1 MTLSPADFS
10 AYSQA
15 TGTDYPKNAEERA
28 RLAPNVRDFRRNQL
42 KQQESEPGQDNIVAN
57 SLLGLG
63 ILGAIGMGAR
73 RLLQAPVS
81 KKPAAG
87 VTVANLSDVQRVAA
101 AKVPTARTQQAL
113 NYKEVEDFVRGK
125 TKTLGKNFLVEK
137 PEGFKEFSQRA
148 EQISE
153 AVPPSKSLE
162 VSAPIIDE
170 AGRTQRQN
178 KLFQDFGVID
188 QQQEAFQ
195 SGADQ
200 MVGRAERNIQR
211 DTDFVGTDSN
221 TFEAA
226 VSNTTNLS
234 PEQLAEVENLGV
246 SAAQFKRDART
257 KFAGD
262 KAQQNLLNYMEKRG
276 LTSTN
281 TIEDLIEDMGQ
292 DPLVQGFFKYGDP
305 QKDFVAPNLMGEEV
319 ITQTARKAKTRSGA
333 PATRTTTRRTLVGPL
348 ESDVNINQRIMG
360 AVTAKNEGLEE
371 ISDLLLNPNVS
382 TRQLAQ
388 IPQVRQFLGEL
399 PQIRGGAVSPNPTME
414 IAGGARASMGGV
426 RGSQIGATV
435 DVNPNR
441 TDDTLYTTSRKYDQ
455 QGNVYDPNTGDYVGD
470 FDQPSVDPTEL
481 MSPLSRETDFG
492 DTEGVG
498 NILVDTEA
506 FRERTNKS
514 TTMIPGKVSDAVGGT
529 RSTIESEF
537 SPALRQEREM
547 DTVLPIRRSAE
558 GVQIAGLRP
567 RGSAVPTGATFQAR
581 QTLVGTGQLAPKNTA
596 TKYGIEVDD
605 INVGSNKMPGGFEV
619 GSTSVVS
626 DFISTQPA
634 EVPRVSEGVDSRGVG
649 FVTDAAGNKFATST
663 LQGDFSGEAPLIGR
677 TPNLKL
683 NRATGQLA
691 QLPWTQKERAKGAGN
706 PQAVSLPRQQ
716 LETLAS
722 DAADAFYN
730 NINARKQY
738 AQTFFSRARDKDA
751 LRLINQLPFAQAES
765 QLLASGK
772 ILDKAYL
779 SNFTADYIDNSL
791 RNTSNITLDIL
802 QPVATRS
809 GGYYGADTNAFI
821 DNLRKTSKE
830 TQLFGNLLSDV
841 NRQGRSKAD
850 KIPLQGRTS
859 VRGLGGTDPMAA
871 VEQPDYKLAFYQ
883 PRVGITAPQRVQSE
897 LQSYVQGILGEFDS
911 AVNPMARVNAVIR
924 KQMQTPIAGY
934 RIPRPGSFART
945 NNPYTNQAAAASG
958 PADRVLEGNY
968 QYTPE
973 QLEVNLA
980 EGIRYYDPNQDTIDT
995 YKNLSDWQRL
1005 QQAAAKLEI
1014 KRAKRGN

>member
-15 TGTDYPKNAEERA
+15 TGTDYPRNAEERA

-42 KQQESEPGQDNIVAN
+42 KQQESEPEQDNIVAN

-73 RLLQAPVS
+73 KLLQAPVA

-87 VTVANLSDVQRVAA
+87 VTVTNLSDIQRVAA
-101 AKVPTARTQQAL
+101 AKVPTERTQQIL
-113 NYKEVEDFVRGK
+113 DTKNVDDFVRGK
-125 TKTLGKNFLVEK
+125 TKTLGQNFLVAT

-148 EQISE
+148 ERVPAAAPQVSA
-153 AVPPSKSLE
+153 AVTPSKTLE
-162 VSAPIIDE
+162 APAPVIDE

-178 KLFQDFGVID
+178 KLFQEFGVVD

-221 TFEAA
+221 TFETA
-226 VSNTTNLS
+226 VSSKTNLS
-234 PEQLAEVENLGV
+234 PEQLAVVENSG
-246 SAAQFKRDART
+246 RE
-257 KFAGD
+257 
-262 KAQQNLLNYMEKRG
+262 AQQNLLNYMEQRG

-319 ITQTARKAKTRSGA
+319 ITQTAPKAKTRSGA
-333 PATRTTTRRTLVGPL
+333 PATRTTTRRTLIGPL
-348 ESDVNINQRIMG
+348 ESDVNINQRVMG

-414 IAGGARASMGGV
+414 VAGGARASMGGV

-441 TDDTLYTTSRKYDQ
+441 ADDTLYTTSRRYDQ
-455 QGNVYDPNTGDYVGD
+455 QGKVYDPNTGNYASD

-514 TTMIPGKVSDAVGGT
+514 TTMIPGRVSDAVGGA
-529 RSTIESEF
+529 RSTGESEF

-547 DTVLPIRRSAE
+547 DTVLPVRRSAE

-605 INVGSNKMPGGFEV
+605 INVGSNKLPGGFEV

-626 DFISTQPA
+626 DFISTQPV

-663 LQGDFSGEAPLIGR
+663 LQKDFSGQAPLIGR
-677 TPNLKL
+677 TPNVKL
-683 NRATGQLA
+683 NQATGQLA

-730 NINARKQY
+730 NINARKEY

-779 SNFTADYIDNSL
+779 SNFTADYIDKSL

-802 QPVATRS
+802 QPVPTKY
-809 GGYYGADTNAFI
+809 GGYYGADTNAFV

-859 VRGLGGTDPMAA
+859 LRGSGGTDPMAA
-871 VEQPDYKLAFYQ
+871 VEQPDYKLAYYQ
-883 PRVGITAPQRVQSE
+883 PRVGITAPQRVQSQ
-897 LQSYVQGILGEFDS
+897 LQSYAQGVLGEP
-911 AVNPMARVNAVIR
+911 AVNPMVEVNAALR
-924 KQMQTPIAGY
+924 QQMQTPIAGY

-958 PADRVLEGNY
+958 PAGRVLEGNY
-968 QYTPE
+968 QYTPQ
-973 QLEVNLA
+973 QLEVDLA
-980 EGIRYYDPNQDTIDT
+980 EGIRFYDPRQNQDTIDT
-995 YKNLSDWQRL
+995 YTNLSDLQRL
-1005 QQAAAKLEI
+1005 EQAAAKI
-1014 KRAKRGN
+1014 ARRRAKRGN

>member
-15 TGTDYPKNAEERA
+15 TGTDYPRNAEERA

-42 KQQESEPGQDNIVAN
+42 KQQESEPEQDNIVAN

-73 RLLQAPVS
+73 KLLQAPVP

-87 VTVANLSDVQRVAA
+87 VTVTNLSDIQRVAA
-101 AKVPTARTQQAL
+101 AKVPTERTQQIL
-113 NYKEVEDFVRGK
+113 NTKNVDDFVRGK
-125 TKTLGKNFLVEK
+125 TKTLGENFLVST

-148 EQISE
+148 KQVPAAAPQVSA
-153 AVPPSKSLE
+153 AVTPSKTLE
-162 VSAPIIDE
+162 APAPVIDE

-221 TFEAA
+221 TFENA
-226 VSNTTNLS
+226 VSNKTNLS
-234 PEQLAEVENLGV
+234 PEQLAAVENSG
-246 SAAQFKRDART
+246 RE
-257 KFAGD
+257 
-262 KAQQNLLNYMEKRG
+262 AQQNLLNYMEQRG

-441 TDDTLYTTSRKYDQ
+441 VDDTLYTTSRKYDQ
-455 QGNVYDPNTGDYVGD
+455 QGKVYDPNTGNYAGD

-514 TTMIPGKVSDAVGGT
+514 TTMIPGKVSDAVGGA
-529 RSTIESEF
+529 RSIGESEF

-547 DTVLPIRRSAE
+547 DIVLPIRRSAE

-567 RGSAVPTGATFQAR
+567 RGSAVPTGATFQER

-605 INVGSNKMPGGFEV
+605 INVGSNKLPGGFEV

-663 LQGDFSGEAPLIGR
+663 LQKDFSGQAPLIGR

-691 QLPWTQKERAKGAGN
+691 QLPWTQKERAKGFGN

-802 QPVATRS
+802 QPVPTKS

-821 DNLRKTSKE
+821 DSLRKTSKE

-841 NRQGRSKAD
+841 NKQGRSKAD

-859 VRGLGGTDPMAA
+859 IRGSGGTDPMAA
-871 VEQPDYKLAFYQ
+871 VEQPDYKLAYYQ
-883 PRVGITAPQRVQSE
+883 PRVGITTPQRVQSQ
-897 LQSYVQGILGEFDS
+897 LQSYAQGILGEPDS
-911 AVNPMARVNAVIR
+911 AVNPMVQINAALR
-924 KQMQTPIAGY
+924 QQMQTPIAGY

-958 PADRVLEGNY
+958 PAGRVLEGNY
-968 QYTPE
+968 RYTPQ
-973 QLEVNLA
+973 QLEVDLA
-980 EGIRYYDPNQDTIDT
+980 EGIRFYDPRQNQDTIDT
-995 YKNLSDWQRL
+995 YTNLSDWQRL
-1005 QQAAAKLEI
+1005 QQAAAKIERR
-1014 KRAKRGN
+1014 RAKRGN

>member
-15 TGTDYPKNAEERA
+15 TGTDYPRNAEERA

-42 KQQESEPGQDNIVAN
+42 KQKESEPEQDNIVAN

-73 RLLQAPVS
+73 KLLQAPVA

-87 VTVANLSDVQRVAA
+87 VTVANLSDIQRVAA
-101 AKVPTARTQQAL
+101 AKVPTERTQQIL
-113 NYKEVEDFVRGK
+113 DTKNVDDFVRGK
-125 TKTLGKNFLVEK
+125 TKTLGENFLVAT

-148 EQISE
+148 QQVPA
-153 AVPPSKSLE
+153 AVPPSKPLE
-162 VSAPIIDE
+162 APSPVIDE

-178 KLFQDFGVID
+178 KLFQEFGVVD

-221 TFEAA
+221 TFETA
-226 VSNTTNLS
+226 VSSKTNLS
-234 PEQLAEVENLGV
+234 PEQLAVVENSG
-246 SAAQFKRDART
+246 RE
-257 KFAGD
+257 
-262 KAQQNLLNYMEKRG
+262 AQQNLLNYMEQRG

-305 QKDFVAPNLMGEEV
+305 QKDFAAPNLMGEEV

-382 TRQLAQ
+382 TKQLAQ

-414 IAGGARASMGGV
+414 VAGGARASMGGV

-441 TDDTLYTTSRKYDQ
+441 ADDTLYTTSRRYDQ
-455 QGNVYDPNTGDYVGD
+455 QGKVYDPNTGNYTGD

-514 TTMIPGKVSDAVGGT
+514 TTMIPGKVSAAVGGA
-529 RSTIESEF
+529 RSTSESEF
-537 SPALRQEREM
+537 SPAFRQEREM
-547 DTVLPIRRSAE
+547 DTVLPVRRSAE

-567 RGSAVPTGATFQAR
+567 RGSGVPTGATFQAR

-605 INVGSNKMPGGFEV
+605 INVGSNKLPGGFEV

-626 DFISTQPA
+626 DFISTQPV

-663 LQGDFSGEAPLIGR
+663 LQKDLSGQAPLIGR
-677 TPNLKL
+677 TPNVKL
-683 NRATGQLA
+683 NQATGQLA

-738 AQTFFSRARDKDA
+738 AQKFFSRARDKDA

-802 QPVATRS
+802 QPVPTKY
-809 GGYYGADTNAFI
+809 GGYYGADTNAFV
-821 DNLRKTSKE
+821 DSLRKTFKE

-850 KIPLQGRTS
+850 KMPLQGRTS
-859 VRGLGGTDPMAA
+859 IRGSGGTDPMAA
-871 VEQPDYKLAFYQ
+871 VEQPDYKLAYYQ
-883 PRVGITAPQRVQSE
+883 PRVGITAPQRVQSQ
-897 LQSYVQGILGEFDS
+897 LQSYAQGVLGEP
-911 AVNPMARVNAVIR
+911 AVNPMVEVNAALR
-924 KQMQTPIAGY
+924 QQMQTPIAGY

-958 PADRVLEGNY
+958 PAGRALEGNY
-968 QYTPE
+968 QYAPQ
-973 QLEVNLA
+973 QLEVDLA
-980 EGIRYYDPNQDTIDT
+980 EGIRFYDPRQNQDTIDT
-995 YKNLSDWQRL
+995 YTNLSDLQRL
-1005 QQAAAKLEI
+1005 EQAAAKI
-1014 KRAKRGN
+1014 ARRRAKRGN